1 MARPTRAAR
10 RYAEAAFELAT
21 RDAAHDA
28 WREGLAFAA
37 AVIGDPRIARA
48 ASDPGQPFAERR
60 KLIDRL
66 LDKHVSASVA
76 NLVRLLAQ
84 RGRLDVLPLI
94 AAEFQRLLNRDRG
107 IVAATVTSA
116 QTLDGGEEAAIRTRL
131 QSMTGADVEI
141 TSVVDP
147 ELIGGLTVRVGDT
160 LLDASVRGRLER
172 LREQLVAGVR

>member
-21 RDAAHDA
+21 RDKTHDA
-28 WREGLAFAA
+28 WRDGLAFAA
-37 AVIGDPRIARA
+37 AVLGDPRIARA
-48 ASDPGQPFAERR
+48 AGDPGQPFAERR
-60 KLIDRL
+60 KLVDQL
-66 LDKHVSASVA
+66 LEKHVSSGVA

-84 RGRLDVLPLI
+84 RGRLEMLPLI
-94 AAEFQRLLNRDRG
+94 AAQFQRLLNRERG
-107 IVAATVTSA
+107 IVEATVTSA
-116 QTLDGGEEAAIRTRL
+116 RSIDAAEAEALKARIQT
-131 QSMTGADVEI
+131 MTGADVAL

-147 ELIGGLTVRVGDT
+147 ALIGGLTVRVGDT

>member
-21 RDAAHDA
+21 RDKAHDA
-28 WREGLAFAA
+28 WRDGLAFAA
-37 AVIGDPRIARA
+37 AVLGDPRIARA

-60 KLIDRL
+60 KLVDRL
-66 LDKHVSASVA
+66 LEKHVSASVA

-84 RGRLDVLPLI
+84 RGRLEMLPLI
-94 AAEFQRLLNRDRG
+94 AAQFQRLLNRERG
-107 IVAATVTSA
+107 IVEATVTSA
-116 QTLDGGEEAAIRTRL
+116 RSVDVAETKALTARIRT
-131 QSMTGADVEI
+131 MTGADVDL
-141 TSVVDP
+141 TTAVDP
-147 ELIGGLTVRVGDT
+147 GLIGGLTVRVGDT